1 MNVSAMALPRYRVP
15 SAKTIGISLLQAI
28 GFAVMLYLAA
38 LICAVA
44 STALANTVA
53 TRTSTPPF
61 AGHGSSPLPFM
72 HWQSEASSLLRS
84 LENSLS

>member
-44 STALANTVA
+44 STAFGEHGCDQNIHAAIRWSWILPAPFYALAI
-53 TRTSTPPF
+53 
-61 AGHGSSPLPFM
+61 GGKL
-72 HWQSEASSLLRS
+72 LLRR
-84 LENSLS
+84 LENPLS